1 MDTISILTL
10 RLAEAM
16 GLYMI
21 LIGIGGLA
29 NPARWRAVMD
39 DLNRSPALV
48 VTLGFA
54 VFIVG
59 VTLVMIHSLWTD
71 PLAVAVSLI
80 SYIALI
86 EGALLLAV
94 PGPLISIG
102 HWSTGFIRGWAIF
115 ALVLGILLFLAG
127 LTGRATISV

>member
-29 NPARWRAVMD
+29 NPPRWRAVMD

-48 VTLGFA
+48 VALGFS
-54 VFIVG
+54 VFVVG
-59 VTLVMIHSLWTD
+59 VTLVMVHSIWTD
-71 PLAVAVSLI
+71 PLAIIVSI
-80 SYIALI
+80 IGYVALI

-102 HWSTGFIRGWAIF
+102 HWSTGFIRAWAII

-127 LTGRATISV
+127 LTGRATASV